1 MPEITAVQLARLVTL
16 RNKLS
21 EFPDFRSLVMTFDG
35 ILDEIEAVEEKEE
48 ISSWPKRIISV

>member
-1 MPEITAVQLARLVTL
+1 LRLVTL

-48 ISSWPKRIISV
+48 